1 MWAYL
6 RKYLSADLNVWLEG
20 QTKIALFP
28 RKDQTVA
35 LRSFLDHGSIAKL
48 HVKGEASVL
57 MNLRTGAR
65 TAPLY
70 VRGGETVFEI
80 GVSPQMLAMY
90 RWE

>member
-1 MWAYL
+1 
-6 RKYLSADLNVWLEG
+6 
-20 QTKIALFP
+20 
-28 RKDQTVA
+28 
-35 LRSFLDHGSIAKL
+35 LDHGSIAKL
-48 HVKGEASVL
+48 HVKGEASAL
-57 MNLRTGAR
+57 TNLRTGAR